1 MPDPLPLKQ
10 SSGYRPGIEK
20 DRESI
25 ESGLTTAIQRTSF
38 NAARWRDSG
47 DWLLAL
53 PIVSCG
59 LKLDDEAVRVAVG
72 IRLALKLCVP
82 HQCRCGTQVDSFGR
96 YSLVRKRAT
105 GRRVRHHHL
114 NDITARSL
122 VLRNHRA
129 LAIPMENA
137 QMD

>member
-1 MPDPLPLKQ
+1 LKQ
-10 SSGYRPGIEK
+10 SSWDRPGIEK

-38 NAARWRDSG
+38 NAARSRHSG

-72 IRLALKLCVP
+72 IRLALKLTSAAVE
-82 HQCRCGTQVDSFGR
+82 HKSTLLAGT
-96 YSLVRKRAT
+96 
-105 GRRVRHHHL
+105 
-114 NDITARSL
+114 
-122 VLRNHRA
+122 VLYVSELQA
-129 LAIPMENA
+129 E
-137 QMD
+137 Q